1 MARSEADQ
9 STRRRSLSYS
19 HRQQPVVLA
28 CVPAWDLM
36 RHGMLQK
43 SLQRCTCG
51 VSHAGT
57 RASTLSN
64 RAFRTKPADF
74 MCAVDRSAVPYPVS
88 GHAVNPSVEARWR
101 HPCRHTVLQAVRP
114 SRLPTLS
121 WTDGNHKA
129 GRTRLTVNVVGSVS
143 DTKRRPAY
151 SKLPTESCARLSKRV
166 YSPKNLSLH
175 EPVGPPRCLPMM
187 ISARPLSGEFSLL

>member
-19 HRQQPVVLA
+19 HQQQPVVLA

-88 GHAVNPSVEARWR
+88 GHAVNPSVEAQWR
-101 HPCRHTVLQAVRP
+101 HPCRHMVPQSARTPHQRVCRLLYSKPCIPTIPTGPCPPTVAGP
-114 SRLPTLS
+114 YAA
-121 WTDGNHKA
+121 WTPRKSLH
-129 GRTRLTVNVVGSVS
+129 GRTCGVS
-143 DTKRRPAY
+143 REGGRARTLQQTRR
-151 SKLPTESCARLSKRV
+151 
-166 YSPKNLSLH
+166 
-175 EPVGPPRCLPMM
+175 
-187 ISARPLSGEFSLL
+187 SAALQVIYQLAMLVCRA